1 VLLGLSPARFCG
13 LPIAQITIGGG
24 ILSDEPDHERVR
36 ALIVELDKVQQESER
51 IRERIAKI
59 RRRRP
64 EFSDER
70 EASDLDVDP
79 RDPSKKHRR

>member
-1 VLLGLSPARFCG
+1 
-13 LPIAQITIGGG
+13 
-24 ILSDEPDHERVR
+24 LSDEPDHERVR

-79 RDPSKKHRR
+79 RDPSKKHSR